1 MNTFDNIWQPSIPI
15 RRGVD
20 WGPSISGTTGHKLTF
35 SAQWGDI
42 SGVVFELTFKRGTQ
56 TILAMT
62 EANSMINHSGTD
74 IIYLTIPKAT
84 TTTLSAGPVRGVLL
98 GTSGGVTSE
107 YMIIETTVE
116 L

>member
-1 MNTFDNIWQPSIPI
+1 MSAFDNIWQPKTPI
-15 RRGVD
+15 RQNVD

-35 SAQWGDI
+35 SAEWGDI
-42 SGVVFELTFKRGTQ
+42 SGVTFELTFKRGTQ
-56 TILAMT
+56 TVVSLT
-62 EANSMINHSGTD
+62 EANSRITHESTN

-84 TTTLSAGPVRGVLL
+84 TSTLSVGPVRGVLL

-107 YMIIETTVE
+107 YLIIETSIE